1 MVIQKMVTNMH
12 PIVSLLLSLAINFIS
27 AYAVIFTLASIAQ
40 LTDYRVLYGIANL
53 SALIIPIVALWS
65 ALQLVFSF
73 AQSDNQAS

>member
-1 MVIQKMVTNMH
+1 MAIQKMLANMP
-12 PIVSLLLSLAINFIS
+12 PIVSLLLLLVINFIS

>member
-1 MVIQKMVTNMH
+1 MAIQKMLANMP
-12 PIVSLLLSLAINFIS
+12 PIVSLLLLLVINFIS

-73 AQSDNQAS
+73 AQSDN